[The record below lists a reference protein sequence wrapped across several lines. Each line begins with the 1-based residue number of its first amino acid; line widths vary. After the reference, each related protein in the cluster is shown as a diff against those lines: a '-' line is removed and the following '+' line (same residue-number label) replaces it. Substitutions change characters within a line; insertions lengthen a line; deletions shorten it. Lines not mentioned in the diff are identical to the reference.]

1 MFERCLLLPI
11 HMAMSDAD
19 VDYVADTVREFYG
32 RGR

>member
-1 MFERCLLLPI
+1 MFTRCLMLPI

-19 VDYVADTVREFYG
+19 VDYVADKIRAFYG